1 MSALS
6 NVDTRRGGDKPSSAG
21 PTSCISPEVQSH
33 LIENSNTG
41 VSMNCVPKGK
51 KVWIVFRT
59 TSGGTE
65 KVLGIQQSKSIETY
79 MPMHYV
85 VEEINGKRKLVH
97 EPLLTIIILALKT
110 REI

>member
-6 NVDTRRGGDKPSSAG
+6 NVDTRRGGDNPSSAG
-21 PTSCISPEVQSH
+21 PTSCISPEVTSH
-33 LIENSNTG
+33 QTENSHTG
-41 VSMNCVPKGK
+41 VSVNCVSEGK
-51 KVWIVFRT
+51 K
-59 TSGGTE
+59 
-65 KVLGIQQSKSIETY
+65 QSKSIETY

-97 EPLLTIIILALKT
+97 EPLLPIIIFAQKT

>member
-6 NVDTRRGGDKPSSAG
+6 NVDTRRGGDNPSSAG
-21 PTSCISPEVQSH
+21 PTSCISPEVTSH
-33 LIENSNTG
+33 QTENSHTG
-41 VSMNCVPKGK
+41 VSVNCVSEGK
-51 KVWIVFRT
+51 K
-59 TSGGTE
+59 
-65 KVLGIQQSKSIETY
+65 QSKSIETY

-97 EPLLTIIILALKT
+97 EPLLPIIIFARMT